1 MEQVN
6 QLRGAVVG
14 KFGSMER
21 LAQEIG
27 WSGRK
32 TRDVVSGRQT
42 MTIADIE
49 KLSDALQVRG
59 ADEFMR
65 LFFPRLSI

>member
-1 MEQVN
+1 MEQMN
-6 QLRGAVVG
+6 LLRGAVVS
-14 KFGSMER
+14 KYGSMEK

-42 MTIADIE
+42 MTVADIE
-49 KLSDALQVRG
+49 KLADALHLQEPT
-59 ADEFMR
+59 EFMR
-65 LFFPRLSI
+65 IFFPRMSI